1 MRVWMP
7 LPDKDFDTT
16 EVAVPWIGEVRARGD
31 SEFARLMSL
40 TVSGDLV
47 SYMLAGEAGVDPV
60 PVETIEKLK
69 KLLVK
74 D

>member
-1 MRVWMP
+1 
-7 LPDKDFDTT
+7 
-16 EVAVPWIGEVRARGD
+16 
-31 SEFARLMSL
+31 
-40 TVSGDLV
+40 
-47 SYMLAGEAGVDPV
+47 MLAGEAGVDPV